1 MQHLKAGEF
10 SITLHRNR
18 YLIAFLLILLLSSIY
33 VFVFGES
40 GLLERYMLEGK
51 KNQLLQ
57 KNEAL
62 KKINRGLRKKLQ
74 AHADGRVEEADFAN
88 AGIVQKGGK
97 VLILKGIEKENSD
110 MAAVPERTTG
120 AFPLEHIR
128 IIWIVVSLLIL
139 LLYFSRIYR
148 SPESEKDVF

>member
-1 MQHLKAGEF
+1 MLV
-10 SITLHRNR
+10 
-18 YLIAFLLILLLSSIY
+18 LLLSSIY

-51 KNQLLQ
+51 RNQLLE

-62 KKINRGLRKKLQ
+62 KKINRGLNRKLQ
-74 AHADGRVEEADFAN
+74 VLKDGRVEESDLTSS
-88 AGIVQKGGK
+88 GYVKKGGR
-97 VLILKGIEKENSD
+97 VLILKGGRKDSPVMKEEPGT
-110 MAAVPERTTG
+110 ATG
-120 AFPLEHIR
+120 TLPLEHIR

-148 SPESEKDVF
+148 TSESEENVL

>member
-62 KKINRGLRKKLQ
+62 KKINRGLRKNYRPMRMAEWK
-74 AHADGRVEEADFAN
+74 R
-88 AGIVQKGGK
+88 
-97 VLILKGIEKENSD
+97 LILPMPVLCKR
-110 MAAVPERTTG
+110 AAK
-120 AFPLEHIR
+120 
-128 IIWIVVSLLIL
+128 
-139 LLYFSRIYR
+139 FS
-148 SPESEKDVF
+148 S